1 MPIIYDFS
9 LLLFVLALLTGV
21 IWGFDHVL
29 LRPRRGASAREPL
42 LVEYARSF
50 FPIILIV
57 LVVRSFL
64 FEPFRIPSDSMMPT
78 LLDGDFIFVNKFS
91 YGVKL
96 PVINQKILDVGR
108 PERGD
113 VIVFRKPSDPGTNY
127 IKRLVGL
134 PGDRVEIRGDAI
146 TVNGEVMT
154 ARDGGPFTEDPCYRN
169 FHQGTE
175 ALGSHDHRIMFCP
188 VETRRMPGC
197 TSSRVYEEC
206 PSDPTRPATLSGE
219 PGHEMAPVVYVV
231 PAGYYFFMGDN
242 RDNSAD
248 SRFPELGY
256 VPEGNLVG
264 KAVRIWLNISLS
276 PRAALGRIGQAIR

>member
-1 MPIIYDFS
+1 MTIIYDFS
-9 LLLFVLALLTGV
+9 FLLVMLALLTGA
-21 IWGFDHVL
+21 IWGLDAL
-29 LRPRRGASAREPL
+29 LWRPRRAADAREPL
-42 LVEYARSF
+42 IVEYARSF
-50 FPIILIV
+50 FPIIVIV
-57 LVVRSFL
+57 LGVRSFL

-96 PVINQKILDVGR
+96 PVLNTKILNVGN

-113 VIVFRKPSDPGTNY
+113 VIVFRKPSDPSTNY

-134 PGDRVEIRGDAI
+134 PGDRVEVRGDAV
-146 TVNGEVMT
+146 TVNGHPMT
-154 ARDGGPFTEDPCYRN
+154 ASDGGAFTEDECYRN
-169 FHQGTE
+169 FHQGIE
-175 ALGSHDHRIMFCP
+175 QLGVHSHRIMFCP
-188 VETRRMPGC
+188 VDTRRMHGC
-197 TSSRVYEEC
+197 TSSRDYNEC
-206 PSDPTRPATLSGE
+206 PVDPSRPASPSGDPAVDPTGI
-219 PGHEMAPVVYVV
+219 YIV

-264 KAVRIWLNISLS
+264 KAVRIWLNIGLP
-276 PRAALGRIGQAIR
+276 PRAALRRIGQAIR